1 MILGSLALLHACNAV
16 AQYPLVRSIDV
27 RPGQQRPRI
36 SLIAQDARGMI
47 WAASATALMRT
58 DGEVVDVMARLDGQR
73 VSALA
78 ADGTHA
84 IAALSSGVLLRC
96 GDRGC
101 DTLVVDTLL
110 ARVRVTG
117 LCADPD
123 GGIWIGTHGLGLW
136 HWSTEGTVKWDQF
149 AGMPDDHVN
158 AVAGLPQGGV
168 AVATDQGLAICDGT
182 RIVSVLGEAEGAPD
196 NLVLSIA
203 ADEDGAVWAGTDRM
217 GVFRWKPGEGIDQVA
232 QPWVFGAVTQLA
244 VSTGMVW
251 AGTQE
256 HGPVVIDLAL
266 EHGTYRQGG
275 APLPALSMLR
285 DADGAVW
292 WCDGSEA
299 LHRADPSILFVPE
312 HEGLDLR
319 HITALCTD
327 ARQSIWFAT
336 AEGVYQHVAWFSEE
350 RTVARLPLEP
360 DPRAPVVSLAASS
373 DGTVWAATFGAGV
386 LALRPGGSLSR
397 YRTANGLSNDN
408 VLGVR
413 ATADGAMFA
422 TLQGVTLSSRGALHQ
437 AALDAGFTFDALLHG
452 DELLVAT
459 DGKGVRSGRS
469 QEPASTET
477 RPGTYYSLLR
487 DSKGRCWAVGPGTGF
502 CRADDASQPCV
513 GMELPP
519 FDGDVHALGEAAGH
533 VIAFGG
539 TGVLAL
545 DPESGQLIDVTRA
558 FGLDDITAELNCAAS
573 DQQGALWFAC
583 SKGLVRLRPKP
594 AHFRKSLQ
602 VAIVLA
608 QAAGVTIDHGQPV
621 KLGHDR
627 SALAFRFAAPHW
639 PDPGAVRFQYRLLG
653 FSDGIV
659 DTRDRQAAF
668 PALPPGHYTFQVR
681 AAVGAPSPD
690 APWTELSV
698 TVDPPWWQTP
708 WVIGL
713 IALAVIILAF
723 ALVRA
728 RDRRLRYRDRLEQEK
743 VRFQLEALRS
753 QVDPHFLFNSFN
765 ALVELIESEPSK
777 AVEHVEQL
785 STFFRNILQVRDQER
800 ITVEEELRLLDTYF
814 ALEQRRFGSRI
825 ALQVEV
831 DAASRAR
838 AIVPLTLQLLV
849 ENALKHN
856 VVIGGE
862 PFMITIA
869 SEGDS
874 LLVANPIRPRTTPA
888 RSTGFGLESITK
900 RYAALTDRPI
910 DVQASGGI
918 FRVRIPLIESHP

>member
-1 MILGSLALLHACNAV
+1 
-16 AQYPLVRSIDV
+16 
-27 RPGQQRPRI
+27 
-36 SLIAQDARGMI
+36 
-47 WAASATALMRT
+47 
-58 DGEVVDVMARLDGQR
+58 
-73 VSALA
+73 
-78 ADGTHA
+78 
-84 IAALSSGVLLRC
+84 
-96 GDRGC
+96 
-101 DTLVVDTLL
+101 
-110 ARVRVTG
+110 
-117 LCADPD
+117 
-123 GGIWIGTHGLGLW
+123 
-136 HWSTEGTVKWDQF
+136 
-149 AGMPDDHVN
+149 
-158 AVAGLPQGGV
+158 
-168 AVATDQGLAICDGT
+168 
-182 RIVSVLGEAEGAPD
+182 
-196 NLVLSIA
+196 
-203 ADEDGAVWAGTDRM
+203 
-217 GVFRWKPGEGIDQVA
+217 
-232 QPWVFGAVTQLA
+232 
-244 VSTGMVW
+244 
-251 AGTQE
+251 
-256 HGPVVIDLAL
+256 
-266 EHGTYRQGG
+266 
-275 APLPALSMLR
+275 
-285 DADGAVW
+285 
-292 WCDGSEA
+292 
-299 LHRADPSILFVPE
+299 
-312 HEGLDLR
+312 
-319 HITALCTD
+319 
-327 ARQSIWFAT
+327 
-336 AEGVYQHVAWFSEE
+336 
-350 RTVARLPLEP
+350 
-360 DPRAPVVSLAASS
+360 
-373 DGTVWAATFGAGV
+373 
-386 LALRPGGSLSR
+386 
-397 YRTANGLSNDN
+397 
-408 VLGVR
+408 
-413 ATADGAMFA
+413 
-422 TLQGVTLSSRGALHQ
+422 
-437 AALDAGFTFDALLHG
+437 
-452 DELLVAT
+452 
-459 DGKGVRSGRS
+459 
-469 QEPASTET
+469 
-477 RPGTYYSLLR
+477 
-487 DSKGRCWAVGPGTGF
+487 
-502 CRADDASQPCV
+502 
-513 GMELPP
+513 
-519 FDGDVHALGEAAGH
+519 
-533 VIAFGG
+533 
-539 TGVLAL
+539 
-545 DPESGQLIDVTRA
+545 
-558 FGLDDITAELNCAAS
+558 
-573 DQQGALWFAC
+573 
-583 SKGLVRLRPKP
+583 
-594 AHFRKSLQ
+594 

-621 KLGHDR
+621 KLGHER